1 MQINNAADAA
11 TGVGFCFILRKW
23 LA

>member
-1 MQINNAADAA
+1 MQTNQATPVA